1 MIQTVFN
8 AILFE
13 IETLESQVRKWPCT
27 RSSAARDV
35 CERAAE
41 ACAGIFARPLFAPTS
56 FTGPQK
62 GSAQNIIFKSL
73 KSDLK
78 VTQK

>member
-62 GSAQNIIFKSL
+62 GDRKRAAHKILSL
-73 KSDLK
+73 SHSK
-78 VTQK
+78 VT